1 MPGVLLLHS
10 ASSWGPWQKNPDS
23 PKLCLLLEWLEF
35 NDWSVRNIKLWSP
48 SPNLRQLWKVIP
60 ALGLPGEWPQPLLRL
75 TLSCTSPFAQSWSL
89 LFPSCSFFP
98 SCPFLFPPFF
108 FSFFFS
114 LSFPN
119 CWFQKH
125 YLINLLHTSTYL
137 RICLPGN
144 PTRDTSGNAK
154 PGGLGCLS
162 PVASSREDEKWLR
175 TNSSRQIMGHSTFPE
190 IEQSNAWRN
199 ARTDTTYVCS
209 TKQKIL
215 GHHWVKLKR

>member
-1 MPGVLLLHS
+1 M
-10 ASSWGPWQKNPDS
+10 
-23 PKLCLLLEWLEF
+23 
-35 NDWSVRNIKLWSP
+35 SP
-48 SPNLRQLWKVIP
+48 SWVAGIQWLISKEYKAMVPLPQFETTLKGHPSFGAPWRMATAFTETNSQLHFSLCPILVPSFSFLLI
-60 ALGLPGEWPQPLLRL
+60 LPI
-75 TLSCTSPFAQSWSL
+75 LSFS
-89 LFPSCSFFP
+89 FPS
-98 SCPFLFPPFF
+98 FF